1 MSENTSETE
10 QKILNAAKKVFEKDG
25 YNGARMQQ
33 IADEAGISKA
43 SLHYYFRTKENLFE
57 KIFEETMTDF
67 MQIVSTWEEISD
79 DWELK
84 LRNFIMQF
92 FEFLNTKSLL
102 FILGEINRNPDL
114 LANRR
119 KKNKPRA
126 KFFTYFENLINEG
139 KIKEIN
145 IPVVYIYMHSLCA
158 YPILNKKMFQM
169 TVGMNSTEYEK
180 FMNQYPEIVADSL
193 INLIKR
199 GL

>member
-10 QKILNAAKKVFEKDG
+10 QKILSAAKKVFEKDG

-33 IADEAGISKA
+33 IADEAEISKA

-84 LRNFIMQF
+84 LRNFIKQF

-119 KKNKPRA
+119 KKSKPKA
-126 KFFTYFENLINEG
+126 KFFTYFENLISEG

-169 TVGMNSTEYEK
+169 TVGMNATEYDK